1 LLKVA
6 NILESRSN
14 SGFGVVMGSHDF
26 VWGSN
31 AVAANQGIW
40 LLHAYYITGDE
51 KYYTAAVK
59 VLDYL
64 LGKNPLNM
72 SFVTGYG
79 TKTAK
84 NPHHRPSTADNISE
98 PIPGMVVGGPQ
109 PGGEDIGS
117 ETWECS
123 DYRTG
128 KPATSYID
136 NHCSYA
142 TNEVAINWNAPFVY
156 LAGAIEAINAGFKP
170 DFAVF
175 NPKNSLPQVRGF
187 AAQPSN
193 GPKLIFDGHRLLMKH
208 NGKEYNLK
216 GMQ

>member
-1 LLKVA
+1 
-6 NILESRSN
+6 
-14 SGFGVVMGSHDF
+14 M
-26 VWGSN
+26 
-31 AVAANQGIW
+31 
-40 LLHAYYITGDE
+40 TGDE

-84 NPHHRPSTADNISE
+84 NPHHRPSTDDGIYE
-98 PIPGMVVGGPQ
+98 PVPGMVVGGPHT
-109 PGGEDIGS
+109 GGEDVGS
-117 ETWECS
+117 ETWQCS

-128 KPATSYID
+128 KPATRYTD

-175 NPKNSLPQVRGF
+175 NSKNSLPQVRGF
-187 AAQPSN
+187 AAQPSS

-208 NGKEYNLK
+208 NGKQYNLK